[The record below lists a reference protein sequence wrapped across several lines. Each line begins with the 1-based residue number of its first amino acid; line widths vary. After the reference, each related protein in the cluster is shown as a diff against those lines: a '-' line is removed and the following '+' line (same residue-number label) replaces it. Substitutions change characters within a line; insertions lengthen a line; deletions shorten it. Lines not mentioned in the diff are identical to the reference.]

1 MPNFA
6 GFDTIVIESFHYEE
20 ERKIHTENLTNKL
33 SEKIHQRLFN
43 PRKVRYYY
51 ILIYI

>member
-20 ERKIHTENLTNKL
+20 ERKIDAENLINKP
-33 SEKIHQRLFN
+33 SEKINQRLLN
-43 PRKVRYYY
+43 PRKVKYYFTY
-51 ILIYI
+51 